1 MIRRFLENPKVIIG
15 LAIIGFFALVAV
27 AGKPFATHVL
37 DRNPT
42 TIFPD
47 AMGASPSWSH
57 PLGTTV
63 SGQDVLTW
71 MLHGTYNS
79 MFVGF
84 ASAIIASL
92 IAIAMGTAA
101 GFLGGIVD
109 RLLNG
114 VILVF
119 QNIPSF
125 PVLIIAAT
133 FWREMPLIVVSVLIG
148 LFEWTGGAR
157 RIRAQ
162 ALSLRGRDFTAA
174 LRTIGE
180 SKFRVV
186 FVEVM
191 PHLFGIL
198 SPIFLTLIAAGVGMQ
213 ASMAMLGIGSAAEP
227 SWGLI
232 INYAFGMN
240 ALFRGMWWWFVPP
253 GLCLALLGFATTM
266 VNFGIDEITNPTLS
280 SKRMALMRKFLKE
293 NPRQVPE
300 SATASTPT
308 ARTGAT
314 S

>member
-1 MIRRFLENPKVIIG
+1 MARRFLTHPKVVIG
-15 LAIIGFFALVAV
+15 LVIIGFFTLVALL
-27 AGKPFATHVL
+27 GRPFSTHVL
-37 DRNPT
+37 GRSPQS
-42 TIFPD
+42 IFAD
-47 AMGASPSWSH
+47 AMGQAPSLAH
-57 PLGTTV
+57 PMGTTV

-84 ASAIIASL
+84 ASAIIASV

-101 GFLGGIVD
+101 GFLGGTVD

-162 ALSLRGRDFTAA
+162 ALSLRGRDFTTA

-180 SKFRVV
+180 SKARIV

-191 PHLFGIL
+191 PHLFGIV

-213 ASMAMLGIGSAAEP
+213 AAMAMLGVGSAAEP

-232 INYAFGMN
+232 INYAFGQN

-266 VNFGIDEITNPTLS
+266 VNFGLDEITNPTLS
-280 SKRMALMRKFLKE
+280 SKRLTLMRRFLARRRRE
-293 NPRQVPE
+293 AAVTAPV
-300 SATASTPT
+300 AT
-308 ARTGAT
+308 TGAA

>member
-1 MIRRFLENPKVIIG
+1 MIRRFLSNPKVIIG
-15 LAIIGFFALVAV
+15 LSIIGFFTLVAV
-27 AGKPFATHVL
+27 LGKPFSTHVL
-37 DRNPT
+37 GRTPQS
-42 TIFPD
+42 IFPE
-47 AMGASPSWSH
+47 AMGVGPSLSH

-71 MLHGTYNS
+71 MMHGTYNS

-84 ASAIIASL
+84 ASAIIASF

-101 GFLGGIVD
+101 GFLGGFVD

-114 VILVF
+114 LILIF
-119 QNIPSF
+119 QNLPSF

-133 FWREMPLIVVSVLIG
+133 FWREMPLIVVSLLIG

-162 ALSLRGRDFTAA
+162 ALSLRGRDFTTA
-174 LRTIGE
+174 LRTVGE
-180 SKFRVV
+180 SKLRIV

-191 PHLFGIL
+191 PHMFGII

-253 GLCLALLGFATTM
+253 GLCLAFLGFATTM
-266 VNFGIDEITNPTLS
+266 VNFGLDEITNPTLS
-280 SKRMALMRKFLKE
+280 SKRLSLMRKFLKR
-293 NPRQVPE
+293 NRRR
-300 SATASTPT
+300 STPS
-308 ARTGAT
+308 APDKVPAGAT

>member
-1 MIRRFLENPKVIIG
+1 MIRRFLTNPKVIIG
-15 LAIIGFFALVAV
+15 LAIIGFFVLVALL
-27 AGKPFATHVL
+27 GPLFSTHVL
-37 DRNPT
+37 GRTPQ
-42 TIFPD
+42 TIFPE
-47 AMGASPSWSH
+47 AMGQSPSWTH

-84 ASAIIASL
+84 ASAIIASA

-101 GFLGGIVD
+101 GFLGGTVD

-114 VILVF
+114 VILIF
-119 QNIPSF
+119 QNLPSF

-162 ALSLRGRDFTAA
+162 ALSLRGRDFTTA

-180 SKFRVV
+180 SKLRIV

-213 ASMAMLGIGSAAEP
+213 AAMAMLGIGSAAEP

-253 GLCLALLGFATTM
+253 GLCLAFLGFATTM
-266 VNFGIDEITNPTLS
+266 VNFGLDEITNPTLS
-280 SKRMALMRKFLKE
+280 SKRMSLMRKFLKRTRRTTR
-293 NPRQVPE
+293 P
-300 SATASTPT
+300 ATPAP
-308 ARTGAT
+308 AT
-314 S
+314 SGAAS

>member
-1 MIRRFLENPKVIIG
+1 MLRRFLANPKVGIGLTIIG
-15 LAIIGFFALVAV
+15 LFTLVALL
-27 AGKPFATHVL
+27 GKPFASEIMGRT
-37 DRNPT
+37 PQS
-42 TIFPD
+42 IFPE
-47 AMGASPSWSH
+47 AMGASPSWTH
-57 PLGTTV
+57 PLGTTA
-63 SGQDVLTW
+63 SGQDVFTW
-71 MLHGTYNS
+71 MLYGTYNS

-84 ASAIIASL
+84 ASAIIASA
-92 IAIAMGTAA
+92 IGIAMGTAA
-101 GFLGGIVD
+101 GFLGGAVD

-114 VILVF
+114 VILIF
-119 QNIPSF
+119 QNLPSF

-133 FWREMPLIVVSVLIG
+133 FWREMPLLVVSILIG

-162 ALSLRGRDFTAA
+162 ALSLRGRDFTTA

-180 SKFRVV
+180 SKARIV

-213 ASMAMLGIGSAAEP
+213 ASMAMLGIGNAAEP

-266 VNFGIDEITNPTLS
+266 VNFGLDEITNPTLS
-280 SKRMALMRKFLKE
+280 TRRMTLMRKFLKR
-293 NPRQVPE
+293 NRRITPR
-300 SATASTPT
+300 ANASTTP
-308 ARTGAT
+308 TGAV

>member
-1 MIRRFLENPKVIIG
+1 MLRRFLANPKVVIGLSIIG
-15 LAIIGFFALVAV
+15 LFTLVALL
-27 AGKPFATHVL
+27 GKPFASEVL
-37 DRNPT
+37 GRTPQS
-42 TIFPD
+42 IFPD
-47 AMGASPSWSH
+47 AMGVAPSLTH

-63 SGQDVLTW
+63 SGQDVFTW
-71 MLHGTYNS
+71 MLYGTYNS

-84 ASAIIASL
+84 ASAIIASV
-92 IAIAMGTAA
+92 ISIAMGTAA

-109 RLLNG
+109 RFLNG
-114 VILVF
+114 VILIF
-119 QNIPSF
+119 QNLPSF

-133 FWREMPLIVVSVLIG
+133 FWREMPLIVVSILIG

-162 ALSLRGRDFTAA
+162 ALSLRGRDFTTA

-180 SKFRVV
+180 SKARIV

-232 INYAFGMN
+232 IN
-240 ALFRGMWWWFVPP
+240 
-253 GLCLALLGFATTM
+253 
-266 VNFGIDEITNPTLS
+266 
-280 SKRMALMRKFLKE
+280 
-293 NPRQVPE
+293 
-300 SATASTPT
+300 
-308 ARTGAT
+308 
-314 S
+314 

>member
-1 MIRRFLENPKVIIG
+1 MLRRFLANPKVIIG
-15 LAIIGFFALVAV
+15 LSIIGLFTLVALL
-27 AGKPFATHVL
+27 GKPFASEVL
-37 DRNPT
+37 GRTPQS
-42 TIFPD
+42 IFPD
-47 AMGASPSWSH
+47 AMGVAPSLTH

-63 SGQDVLTW
+63 SGQDVFTW
-71 MLHGTYNS
+71 MLYGTYNS

-84 ASAIIASL
+84 ASAIIASV
-92 IAIAMGTAA
+92 ISIAMGTAA

-109 RLLNG
+109 RFLNG
-114 VILVF
+114 VILIF
-119 QNIPSF
+119 QNLPSF

-133 FWREMPLIVVSVLIG
+133 FWREMPLIVVSILIG

-162 ALSLRGRDFTAA
+162 ALSLRGRDFTTA

-180 SKFRVV
+180 SKVRIV

-266 VNFGIDEITNPTLS
+266 VNFGLDEITNPTLS
-280 SKRMALMRKFLKE
+280 TRRMALMRKFLKRRRVQQ
-293 NPRQVPE
+293 PSTSSVPVT
-300 SATASTPT
+300 SGAAS
-308 ARTGAT
+308 
-314 S
+314 

>member
-1 MIRRFLENPKVIIG
+1 MARRFLTHPKVVIG
-15 LAIIGFFALVAV
+15 LAIIGLFTLVALL
-27 AGKPFATHVL
+27 GRPFSTHVL
-37 DRNPT
+37 GRSPQS
-42 TIFPD
+42 IFAD
-47 AMGASPSWSH
+47 AMGQAPSLAH

-101 GFLGGIVD
+101 GFLGGTVD

-133 FWREMPLIVVSVLIG
+133 FWREMPLLVVSVLIG

-162 ALSLRGRDFTAA
+162 ALSLRGRDFTTA

-180 SKFRVV
+180 SKARIVL
-186 FVEVM
+186 VEVM
-191 PHLFGIL
+191 PHLFGIV

-213 ASMAMLGIGSAAEP
+213 AAMAMLGVGSAAEP

-232 INYAFGMN
+232 INYAFGQN

-266 VNFGIDEITNPTLS
+266 VNFGLDEITNPTLS
-280 SKRMALMRKFLKE
+280 SRRLVLMRRFLA
-293 NPRQVPE
+293 RRRRG
-300 SATASTPT
+300 TPAPAVVT
-308 ARTGAT
+308 TGAA

>member
-1 MIRRFLENPKVIIG
+1 MLRRFLAIPKVQIG
-15 LAIIGFFALVAV
+15 MAILLFFTLVALF
-27 AGKPFATHVL
+27 GRQLSTHVL
-37 DRNPT
+37 GRTPQS
-42 TIFPD
+42 IFPD
-47 AMGASPSWSH
+47 AMGQSPSWAH
-57 PLGTTV
+57 PMGTTV

-84 ASAIIASL
+84 ASAVIAS
-92 IAIAMGTAA
+92 IIGIVMGTAA
-101 GFLGGIVD
+101 GFLGGVAD
-109 RLLNG
+109 RLLNA

-133 FWREMPLIVVSVLIG
+133 FWREMPLIVVALLIG

-162 ALSLRGRDFTAA
+162 ALSLRGRDFTTA

-180 SKFRVV
+180 SKTRIV

-191 PHLFGIL
+191 PHLFGIM
-198 SPIFLTLIAAGVGMQ
+198 SPIFLTLISAGVAMQ

-232 INYAFGMN
+232 INYAFGQN

-253 GLCLALLGFATTM
+253 GLCLAFLGFATTM
-266 VNFGIDEITNPTLS
+266 VNFGLDEITNPTLS
-280 SKRMALMRKFLKE
+280 SKRMTLMRKFMKRNAAE
-293 NPRQVPE
+293 RRAERAGDAVK
-300 SATASTPT
+300 
-308 ARTGAT
+308 GAA
-314 S
+314 

>member
-1 MIRRFLENPKVIIG
+1 MFHRFVTNPKVQIG
-15 LAIIGFFALVAV
+15 LTIIGFFTIVALFGRQFSTAV
-27 AGKPFATHVL
+27 LHRTPQS
-37 DRNPT
+37 
-42 TIFPD
+42 IFPE
-47 AMGASPSWSH
+47 AMGVAPSLEH
-57 PLGTTV
+57 PMGTTV

-109 RLLNG
+109 RILNAI
-114 VILVF
+114 ILVF

-162 ALSLRGRDFTAA
+162 ALSLRGRDFTTA

-180 SKFRVV
+180 SKARVV

-232 INYAFGMN
+232 INYAFGQN

-266 VNFGIDEITNPTLS
+266 VNFGLDEITNPTLS
-280 SKRMALMRKFLKE
+280 SKRMSLMRKFIKRNAE
-293 NPRQVPE
+293 PT
-300 SATASTPT
+300 ATAKVSLP
-308 ARTGAT
+308 RSGAAHD
-314 S
+314 

>member
-1 MIRRFLENPKVIIG
+1 MARRFLTHPKVVIG
-15 LAIIGFFALVAV
+15 LAIIGLFTLVALL
-27 AGKPFATHVL
+27 GRPFSTHVL
-37 DRNPT
+37 GRSPQS
-42 TIFPD
+42 IFAD
-47 AMGASPSWSH
+47 AMGQAPSLAH

-101 GFLGGIVD
+101 GFLGGAVD

-133 FWREMPLIVVSVLIG
+133 FWREMPLLVVSVLIG

-162 ALSLRGRDFTAA
+162 ALSLRGRDFTTA

-180 SKFRVV
+180 SKVRIVL
-186 FVEVM
+186 VEVM
-191 PHLFGIL
+191 PHLFGIV

-213 ASMAMLGIGSAAEP
+213 AAMAMLGVGSAAEP

-232 INYAFGMN
+232 INYAFGQN

-266 VNFGIDEITNPTLS
+266 VNFGLDEITNPTLS
-280 SKRMALMRKFLKE
+280 SRRLVLMRRFLARRRHGS
-293 NPRQVPE
+293 PVP
-300 SATASTPT
+300 AAVT
-308 ARTGAT
+308 TGAA

>member
-1 MIRRFLENPKVIIG
+1 MLRRFLSNPKVVIG
-15 LAIIGFFALVAV
+15 LSIIGFFTLVAV
-27 AGKPFATHVL
+27 LGKPFSTHVL
-37 DRNPT
+37 GRTPQ
-42 TIFPD
+42 TIFPA
-47 AMGASPSWSH
+47 AMGVGPSWTH

-71 MLHGTYNS
+71 MMHGTYNS

-84 ASAIIASL
+84 ASAIIASF

-101 GFLGGIVD
+101 GFLGGFVD
-109 RLLNG
+109 RVLNG
-114 VILVF
+114 AILIF
-119 QNIPSF
+119 QNLPSF

-133 FWREMPLIVVSVLIG
+133 FWREMPLIVVSLLIG

-162 ALSLRGRDFTAA
+162 ALSLRGRDFTTG

-180 SKFRVV
+180 SKLRIV

-266 VNFGIDEITNPTLS
+266 VNFGLDEITNPTLS
-280 SKRMALMRKFLKE
+280 SRRLVLMRRFKKRTRRR
-293 NPRQVPE
+293 PSPTPTDK
-300 SATASTPT
+300 ATA
-308 ARTGAT
+308 GAA

>member
-1 MIRRFLENPKVIIG
+1 MLRRFLTIPKVQIG
-15 LAIIGFFALVAV
+15 LAIIGFFTVVALF
-27 AGKPFATHVL
+27 GRQFSTHVL
-37 DRNPT
+37 GRTPQ
-42 TIFPD
+42 TIFPE
-47 AMGASPSWSH
+47 AMGQAPSLAH
-57 PLGTTV
+57 PMGTTV

-109 RLLNG
+109 RLLNA

-162 ALSLRGRDFTAA
+162 ALSLRGRDFTTA

-180 SKFRVV
+180 SKTRIV

-232 INYAFGMN
+232 INYAFGQN

-253 GLCLALLGFATTM
+253 GLCLAFLGFATTM
-266 VNFGIDEITNPTLS
+266 VNFGLDEITNPTLS
-280 SKRMALMRKFLKE
+280 SKRMALMRKFLKR
-293 NPRQVPE
+293 N
-300 SATASTPT
+300 AKGTAP
-308 ARTGAT
+308 AT
-314 S
+314 SAPTPSGAA

>member
-1 MIRRFLENPKVIIG
+1 MLRRFLTNPKVVIGLTIIG
-15 LAIIGFFALVAV
+15 AFTLVALL
-27 AGKPFATHVL
+27 GKPFASEVL
-37 DRNPT
+37 GRTPQS
-42 TIFPD
+42 IFPE
-47 AMGASPSWSH
+47 AMGVPPSLSH

-63 SGQDVLTW
+63 SGQDVFTW
-71 MLHGTYNS
+71 MLYGTYNS

-92 IAIAMGTAA
+92 ISIAMGTAA
-101 GFLGGIVD
+101 GFLGGAVD
-109 RLLNG
+109 RLLNA

-119 QNIPSF
+119 QNLPSF

-133 FWREMPLIVVSVLIG
+133 FWREMPLIVVSILIG

-162 ALSLRGRDFTAA
+162 ALSLRGRDFTTA

-180 SKFRVV
+180 SKARIV

-266 VNFGIDEITNPTLS
+266 VNFGLDEITNPTLS
-280 SKRMALMRKFLKE
+280 TRRMALMRKFLKRRRIE
-293 NPRQVPE
+293 P
-300 SATASTPT
+300 
-308 ARTGAT
+308 ARTAPAPVTSGAA

>member
-1 MIRRFLENPKVIIG
+1 MLRRFVTNPKVAVGLSIIG
-15 LAIIGFFALVAV
+15 LFTVVALL
-27 AGKPFATHVL
+27 GRPFATHVL
-37 DRNPT
+37 GRTPQSIDAS
-42 TIFPD
+42 
-47 AMGASPSWSH
+47 AMGAAPSWSH
-57 PLGTTV
+57 PFGTTA

-84 ASAIIASL
+84 ASAIIASV

-101 GFLGGIVD
+101 GFLGGFAD

-114 VILVF
+114 LILVF

-162 ALSLRGRDFTAA
+162 ALSLRGRDFTTA

-180 SKFRVV
+180 SRLRIV

-198 SPIFLTLIAAGVGMQ
+198 SPIFLTLIAAGVAMQ
-213 ASMAMLGIGSAAEP
+213 ASMAMFGIGSAAEP

-266 VNFGIDEITNPTLS
+266 VNFGLDEITNPTLS
-280 SKRMALMRKFLKE
+280 SKRLTLMRRFLAK
-293 NPRQVPE
+293 NPAAARPRA
-300 SATASTPT
+300 AT
-308 ARTGAT
+308 TGAA

>member
-1 MIRRFLENPKVIIG
+1 MLRRFLSNPKVGIG
-15 LAIIGFFALVAV
+15 LAIIGLFTLVALL
-27 AGKPFATHVL
+27 GKPFATEIL
-37 DRNPT
+37 GRTPQS
-42 TIFPD
+42 IFPD
-47 AMGASPSWSH
+47 AMGASPSWKH

-71 MLHGTYNS
+71 MLYGTYNS

-84 ASAIIASL
+84 ASAVIASA

-101 GFLGGIVD
+101 GFLGGTVD

-114 VILVF
+114 VILIF
-119 QNIPSF
+119 QNLPSF

-133 FWREMPLIVVSVLIG
+133 FWREMPLLVVSVLIG

-162 ALSLRGRDFTAA
+162 ALSLRGRDFTTT

-180 SKFRVV
+180 SKARIV

-266 VNFGIDEITNPTLS
+266 VNFGLDEITNPTLS
-280 SKRMALMRKFLKE
+280 TKRMALMRKFVKRTRRA
-293 NPRQVPE
+293 PARTT
-300 SATASTPT
+300 STTPT
-308 ARTGAT
+308 GAV

>member
-1 MIRRFLENPKVIIG
+1 MLRRFLANPKVGIGLTIIG
-15 LAIIGFFALVAV
+15 LFTLVAV
-27 AGKPFATHVL
+27 LGKPFASEVL
-37 DRNPT
+37 GRTPQS
-42 TIFPD
+42 IFPH
-47 AMGASPSWSH
+47 ALGVARSWTH

-63 SGQDVLTW
+63 AGQDVFTW
-71 MLHGTYNS
+71 MLYGTYIS

-84 ASAIIASL
+84 ASAIIASA
-92 IAIAMGTAA
+92 ISIAMGTAA
-101 GFLGGIVD
+101 GFLGGAVD
-109 RLLNG
+109 RVLNG
-114 VILVF
+114 VILIF
-119 QNIPSF
+119 QNLPSF

-133 FWREMPLIVVSVLIG
+133 FWREMPLLVVSILIG

-162 ALSLRGRDFTAA
+162 ALSLRGRDFTTA

-180 SKFRVV
+180 SKARIV

-213 ASMAMLGIGSAAEP
+213 ASMAMLGIGNAAEP

-266 VNFGIDEITNPTLS
+266 VNFGLDEITNPTLS
-280 SKRMALMRKFLKE
+280 TKRMTLMRKFVKRTRRA
-293 NPRQVPE
+293 PAR
-300 SATASTPT
+300 ATSTTPT
-308 ARTGAT
+308 GAV

>member
-1 MIRRFLENPKVIIG
+1 MLRRFLANPKVVIGLSIIG
-15 LAIIGFFALVAV
+15 LFTLVALL
-27 AGKPFATHVL
+27 GKPFASEVL
-37 DRNPT
+37 GRTPQS
-42 TIFPD
+42 IFPD
-47 AMGASPSWSH
+47 AMGVAPSLTH

-63 SGQDVLTW
+63 SGQDVFTW
-71 MLHGTYNS
+71 MLYGTYNS

-84 ASAIIASL
+84 ASAIIASV
-92 IAIAMGTAA
+92 ISIAMGTAA

-109 RLLNG
+109 RFLNG
-114 VILVF
+114 VILIF
-119 QNIPSF
+119 QNLPSF

-133 FWREMPLIVVSVLIG
+133 FWREMPLIVVSILIG

-162 ALSLRGRDFTAA
+162 ALSLRGRDFTTA

-180 SKFRVV
+180 SKARIV

-266 VNFGIDEITNPTLS
+266 VNFGLDEITNPTLS
-280 SKRMALMRKFLKE
+280 TRRMALMRKFLK
-293 NPRQVPE
+293 RRRVQQSSTSSVPVT
-300 SATASTPT
+300 SGAAS
-308 ARTGAT
+308 
-314 S
+314 

>member
-1 MIRRFLENPKVIIG
+1 MG
-15 LAIIGFFALVAV
+15 VA
-27 AGKPFATHVL
+27 
-37 DRNPT
+37 
-42 TIFPD
+42 
-47 AMGASPSWSH
+47 PSLTH

-63 SGQDVLTW
+63 SGQDVFTW
-71 MLHGTYNS
+71 MLYGTYNS

-84 ASAIIASL
+84 ASAIIASV
-92 IAIAMGTAA
+92 ISIAMGTAA

-109 RLLNG
+109 RFLNG
-114 VILVF
+114 VILIF
-119 QNIPSF
+119 QNLPSF

-133 FWREMPLIVVSVLIG
+133 FWREMPLIVVSILIG

-162 ALSLRGRDFTAA
+162 ALSLRGRDFTTA

-180 SKFRVV
+180 SKARIV

-266 VNFGIDEITNPTLS
+266 VNFGLDEITNPTLS
-280 SKRMALMRKFLKE
+280 TRRMALMRKFLK
-293 NPRQVPE
+293 RRRVQLSSTSSVPVT
-300 SATASTPT
+300 SGAAS
-308 ARTGAT
+308 
-314 S
+314 

>member
-1 MIRRFLENPKVIIG
+1 MFRRFLTNPKVIIG
-15 LAIIGFFALVAV
+15 LSIIGFFTLVALL
-27 AGKPFATHVL
+27 GKPFSTHVL
-37 DRNPT
+37 GRTPQS
-42 TIFPD
+42 IFPE
-47 AMGASPSWSH
+47 AMGQPPSWTH
-57 PLGTTV
+57 PMGTTV

-101 GFLGGIVD
+101 GFLGGFVD

-114 VILVF
+114 IILIF

-162 ALSLRGRDFTAA
+162 ALSLRGRDFTTA

-180 SKFRVV
+180 SKTRIV

-253 GLCLALLGFATTM
+253 GLCLAFLGFATTM
-266 VNFGIDEITNPTLS
+266 VNFGLDEITNPTLS
-280 SKRMALMRKFLKE
+280 SKRMSLMRKFLKR
-293 NPRQVPE
+293 NAR
-300 SATASTPT
+300 SGGSTAVSP
-308 ARTGAT
+308 APTGAA

>member
-1 MIRRFLENPKVIIG
+1 MIRRFLTNPKVIIG
-15 LAIIGFFALVAV
+15 LSIIGFFTLVALL
-27 AGKPFATHVL
+27 GKPFATHVL
-37 DRNPT
+37 GSTPQS
-42 TIFPD
+42 IFPD
-47 AMGASPSWSH
+47 AMGQPPSWEH
-57 PLGTTV
+57 PMGTTV

-101 GFLGGIVD
+101 GFLGGVVD

-114 VILVF
+114 IILIF

-162 ALSLRGRDFTAA
+162 ALSLRGRDFTTA

-180 SKFRVV
+180 SKMRIV
-186 FVEVM
+186 FIEVM

-266 VNFGIDEITNPTLS
+266 VNFGLDEITNPTLS
-280 SKRMALMRKFLKE
+280 SKRLSLMRKFLKR
-293 NPRQVPE
+293 NR
-300 SATASTPT
+300 
-308 ARTGAT
+308 RTGGGAPARVAAA
-314 S
+314 SSGAAS

>member
-1 MIRRFLENPKVIIG
+1 MLRRFLSVPKVQIGLVIIG
-15 LAIIGFFALVAV
+15 VFVVVALF
-27 AGKPFATHVL
+27 GKPFASGVL
-37 DRNPT
+37 GSTPAS
-42 TIFPD
+42 IYPE
-47 AMGASPSWSH
+47 AMGVPPSAEH

-71 MLHGTYNS
+71 MLYGTYNS

-84 ASAIIASL
+84 ASAIIASVL
-92 IAIAMGTAA
+92 AIIMGTAS
-101 GFLGGIVD
+101 GFLGGAVD

-133 FWREMPLIVVSVLIG
+133 LYREMPLILVAALVG
-148 LFEWTGGAR
+148 LFEWPGGAR

-162 ALSLRGRDFTAA
+162 ALSLRGRDFTTA

-180 SKFRVV
+180 KRWRIVT
-186 FVEVM
+186 VEVM

-198 SPIFLTLIAAGVGMQ
+198 SPMFLTLIAAGVAMQ

-232 INYAFGMN
+232 INYAFSQN

-266 VNFGIDEITNPTLS
+266 VNFGLDEITNPTLS
-280 SKRMALMRKFLKE
+280 SKRMSLMRRFVRTHQLSG
-293 NPRQVPE
+293 PRR
-300 SATASTPT
+300 TPAPVT
-308 ARTGAT
+308 EAA
-314 S
+314 

>member
-1 MIRRFLENPKVIIG
+1 MLRRFLANPKVVIGLSIIG
-15 LAIIGFFALVAV
+15 LFTLVALL
-27 AGKPFATHVL
+27 GKPFASEVL
-37 DRNPT
+37 GRTPQS
-42 TIFPD
+42 IFPD
-47 AMGASPSWSH
+47 AMGVAPSLTH

-63 SGQDVLTW
+63 SGQDVFTW
-71 MLHGTYNS
+71 MLYGTYNS

-84 ASAIIASL
+84 ASAIIASV
-92 IAIAMGTAA
+92 ISIAMGTAA

-109 RLLNG
+109 RFLNG
-114 VILVF
+114 VILIF
-119 QNIPSF
+119 QNLPSF

-133 FWREMPLIVVSVLIG
+133 FWREMPLIVVSILIG

-162 ALSLRGRDFTAA
+162 ALSLRGRDFTTA

-180 SKFRVV
+180 SKARIV

-266 VNFGIDEITNPTLS
+266 VNFGLDEITNPTLS
-280 SKRMALMRKFLKE
+280 TKRMALMRKFLKRHRAGAKAA
-293 NPRQVPE
+293 PSP
-300 SATASTPT
+300 ALTPGAAS
-308 ARTGAT
+308 
-314 S
+314 